1 MITGRNLIRH
11 ELIGLNVKI
20 IDSSNKFHVGI
31 KGMVVDET
39 KNLLIIETKK
49 GLKRV
54 QKKGTKFVFTI
65 PNGRKF
71 KVNGTRIIARPEDRI
86 KLRVKKW

>member
-11 ELIGLNVKI
+11 ELIGLNVEI
-20 IDSSNKFHVGI
+20 IDSSNKFHIGI
-31 KGMVVDET
+31 KGMVVNET
-39 KNLLIIETKK
+39 KNLLIIEMKK
-49 GLKRV
+49 GLKGV

-71 KVNGTRIIARPEDRI
+71 KLNGTRIIARPEDRI